1 MNVPNKFVKILSEED
16 YTKLVE
22 NQQKS
27 DNFRVRNRSHAILLS
42 FEKYSID
49 EIARICGVHR
59 NAVSRWIN
67 RWNESGLTGL
77 GDVEKKGRPPILS
90 LEEQAKTVEIAMRNP
105 KFPHRQLSQIKA
117 VTGKTISAYT
127 LKRVI
132 KKRLDLE
139 KNQVGIVETHRRA

>member
-27 DNFRVRNRSHAILLS
+27 ENFRVRNRSHAILLS
-42 FEKYSID
+42 FQKYSID
-49 EIARICGVHR
+49 EIAKICGAHR

-67 RWNESGLTGL
+67 RWNEFGLEGL
-77 GDVEKKGRPPILS
+77 SDVEKEGRPPILT
-90 LEEQAKTVEIAMRNP
+90 LEEQAKTVEIALLNP
-105 KFPHRQLSQIKA
+105 KFPHRQLSRIKA
-117 VTGKTISAYT
+117 ETGKTISHYT

-139 KNQVGIVETHRRA
+139 KNQVGIVETRR

>member
-1 MNVPNKFVKILSEED
+1 MNVPNKFIKILSEED
-16 YTKLVE
+16 YIKLVE

-27 DNFRVRNRSHAILLS
+27 ENFRVRNRSHAILLS

-59 NAVSRWIN
+59 NTVSRWIE
-67 RWNESGLTGL
+67 RWNEGGVQGL
-77 GDVEKKGRPPILS
+77 GDVEKNGRPPILT
-90 LEEQAKTVEIAMRNP
+90 LEEQARTVEIALENP
-105 KFPHRQLSQIKA
+105 KFPHRQLSRIKA
-117 VTGKTISAYT
+117 ETGKTISAYT

-139 KNQVGIVETHRRA
+139 KNQVGIVETDRRR